1 MMRSFTI
8 GVLTLALACALCA
21 PRAEAQLQQQDT
33 LRIVRFDTSAFPKI
47 RVHVRAFCKGV
58 QTQSLQTIDAQVK
71 DGGML
76 KNFTM
81 RCPPDPVPISVAFAL
96 DRSGS
101 VAGTSLYRIQ
111 QGAWEFIQLMQPRST
126 GTDEAAI
133 ISFAEDWYVEQS
145 MTSNT
150 NDLYDALTR
159 IFAWGPTA
167 IWDAALRALY
177 EVETF
182 GVNPVKAVIVLSD
195 GGDNASGAT
204 LQDVIRYARRAG
216 IPVYTICVS
225 YHALPNEVADMRMLA
240 DSTGGV
246 FIPVTHPDGIIDA
259 FNELASHVAGGANDC
274 VFEYEIECPDGSWRE
289 AEITVK
295 ACNGKTLVE
304 RRRYRAP
311 IDPSL
316 PAVTISFDS
325 TLSYEYGDLV
335 IPVRIT
341 ATGGPANLRRLAFKV
356 YERTPLVTFVDAIT
370 APHLAGRFTSIDIRD
385 VSDSL
390 LVTLE
395 GNVTLVGSDT
405 LMLLRYKAGAVDK
418 DSIFSQII
426 FDFEKETDDC
436 MQLRVLAANLNLRP
450 RPVIGSIC
458 GDTVAVAWDPVAGMY
473 DPAIVTVSASV
484 KNTGVIP
491 AMNTRAWIRLPYGVT
506 LAGGTDT
513 VALGIPMLAAG
524 QSAPISFAV
533 RIAPVDSARTYVI
546 CIGMQSDS
554 TLPVE
559 CCTVIQAERGR
570 PALRAQCTM
579 PTTIRW
585 IDSLGRYEPEVFAVT
600 LEVTNVS
607 PVIARTP
614 EAWIQLPA
622 GFGRAGSTPV
632 TAAVSPATLT
642 QNQSGQV
649 TWMLRPVDR
658 MTSDTVEFCI
668 KVAAGLDTGLC
679 CQRVFITKSPVRA
692 TLACTNPSVI
702 TWDEEKQAW
711 DPPMLIAS
719 TTVRNTSGNVMTS
732 AQGRISFPSY
742 MRLAPGETVLK
753 DLPGGAVVQPGDSVT
768 ISWILAGTTPPS
780 GATQICI
787 DILASNFAGARCC
800 VPLQILTTGAA
811 PQLACTL
818 AGPDT
823 IRYTDSGYDPNPFML
838 DVAVRNTGTSH
849 GRMVYA
855 ALLQGA
861 DLSIEGPDQP
871 LKLVTDSLAAGET
884 AATSFRLRVLDR
896 TVARFDTIRV
906 SVYAA
911 NGGAMVCEKI
921 VWIEA
926 VRGAAIEL
934 TCAGPDSLVFSDSLN
949 TYLPS
954 PFTISLEARNVG
966 NAPADSV
973 VAEFLPPGN
982 IELVAGELSAKL
994 LAPSLLGPGDRGI
1007 ASWVANAVPRS
1018 SGRVDTIRAQVK
1030 VKGRTTSAIVP
1041 CPVPVYIPAAR
1052 AAALALD
1059 CLPPPVVT
1067 IESGRYTP
1075 DPIIVRVRIR
1085 NSGDAR
1091 AFDPLVR
1098 VITQGRLALAPG
1110 ESAVK
1115 SLATLAPGADEEL
1128 LWSFTAVP
1136 GPSGDTVDI
1145 CFTMSARFHRDLTCC
1160 MRVYLPPLEAGSIT
1174 LACAAPDTVRFDTG
1188 TDRYPNPIIV
1198 RGTARNTSQ
1207 TRVDSVRMTIALPGG
1222 IQLSAGE
1229 TPDRLVRDLDPA
1241 AEATVA
1247 WNIDIVR
1254 DTTSVLTE
1262 RRVRITAYANGVV
1275 RTCERVI
1282 VVVPPPRD
1290 TARGDLGLT
1299 CSAPDSIRYLDPQ
1312 RGLQPSPFSVTATV
1326 HNSGQTQLANVSV
1339 TLVPPAGITLVP
1351 GEAPSKPL
1359 GVVLAPG
1366 QQAALSWSCIPA
1378 IADTARAAVFMLHA
1392 DAGGGLTADC
1402 ETRTGIAAAE
1412 SIVEIRVPTGL
1423 MGRIGTLVDV
1433 PLFYRNP
1440 LQAIIRDFAVDLLF
1454 ESSTLEHASAQPR
1467 AFTPEWDGVT
1477 VTGIAPGRVRVAGA
1491 SPVPL
1496 GSAGVLGVV
1505 VLRVTSG
1512 DGSLSAFGVRTSL
1525 LQPVDPVLPRGVSA
1539 QLIPGDITTHGDC
1552 ILPVKEGGMAK
1563 LHPNSPNPF
1572 NPVTR
1577 IRYALPEGD
1586 LRHVV
1591 LEVHDAYGRR
1601 VRVLD
1606 EGMRGAGEH
1615 AVEFDASGLP
1625 SGVLFYRMTIGS
1637 DVLVRAM
1644 LLAR

>member
-1 MMRSFTI
+1 MRSFAI
-8 GVLTLALACALCA
+8 GVIAVLLGLAACA
-21 PRAEAQLQQQDT
+21 PRAEAQLHQQDT

-47 RVHVRAFCKGV
+47 RVHVRAFCKGL
-58 QTQSLQTIDAQVK
+58 QTQDLLTIDAQVK

-76 KNFTM
+76 RNFKLN
-81 RCPPDPVPISVAFAL
+81 CPPDAVPISVAFAL

-111 QGAWEFIQLMQPRST
+111 QGAWEFIQLMQPRAT

-133 ISFAEDWYVEQS
+133 ISFAEDWYVDQD

-159 IFAWGPTA
+159 IFAWGATA
-167 IWDAALRALY
+167 VWDATLRALY
-177 EVETF
+177 EVETR
-182 GVNPVKAVIVLSD
+182 GVNPIKAVIVLSD
-195 GGDNASGAT
+195 GGDNASSAT
-204 LQDVIRYARRAG
+204 LEDVIRYARRAG

-225 YHALPNEVADMRMLA
+225 YHALPEEVENLRMLA
-240 DSTGGV
+240 DSTGGH

-259 FNELASHVAGGANDC
+259 FNELASRVAGGANDC

-289 AEITVK
+289 AEISVK
-295 ACNGKTLVE
+295 ACNGQTLVE

-311 IDPSL
+311 LDPTL

-325 TLSYEYGDLV
+325 TTSYEYGDIV

-341 ATGGPANLRRLAFKV
+341 TTGATANLRRLAFKV
-356 YERTPLVTFVDAIT
+356 YERTPLVTFVRAVT
-370 APHLAGRFTSIDIRD
+370 APHVAGRFANVDIRD

-395 GNVTLVGSDT
+395 GNVSFSGSDT
-405 LMLLRYKAGAVDK
+405 LMLLRYKGGAVDK
-418 DSIFSQII
+418 DSIVSQII

-436 MQLRVLAANLNLRP
+436 MQLRIETANLNLRP

-458 GDTVAVAWDPVAGMY
+458 GDTVEVKWDPAAGMY

-484 KNTGVIP
+484 KNTGLIA

-513 VALGIPMLAAG
+513 VSLGIPMLAAG
-524 QSAPISFAV
+524 QSAPVSFDL
-533 RIAPVDSARTYVI
+533 RIAPVDSARTYTI

-559 CCTVIQAERGR
+559 CCTVISAERGR
-570 PALRAQCTM
+570 PALRANCTM
-579 PTTIRW
+579 PQEIRW
-585 IDSLGRYEPEVFAVT
+585 VDSLGRYEPETFAIT
-600 LEVTNVS
+600 LDVTNVS

-614 EAWIQLPA
+614 EAWIHLPA
-622 GFGRAGSTPV
+622 GFVLAGSTPV
-632 TAAVSPATLT
+632 NTAVTPATLL

-649 TWMLRPVDR
+649 TWLVRPVDR
-658 MTSDTVEFCI
+658 MTSDTVEFCL

-679 CQRVFITKSPVRA
+679 CQKVYITKSPVRA
-692 TLACTNPSVI
+692 TLACANPSVL

-711 DPPMLIAS
+711 DPPALIAS

-768 ISWILAGTTPPS
+768 ISWILTGTTPPS
-780 GATQICI
+780 GASQVCI

-811 PQLACTL
+811 PQLSCTL

-823 IRYTDSGYDPNPFML
+823 IRYRDTGYDPNPFTL
-838 DVAVRNTGTSH
+838 DLAVRNTGTSH

-861 DLSIEGPDQP
+861 DLSIEAPDQP

-884 AATSFRLRVLDR
+884 AVSSFRLRVLDR
-896 TVARFDTIRV
+896 TVARYDTVRV

-926 VRGAAIEL
+926 LRGAAIEL
-934 TCAGPDSLVFSDSLN
+934 ACDGPDSLMFSDSLN

-954 PFTISLEARNVG
+954 PFTISLQARNIG

-994 LAPSLLGPGDRGI
+994 LAPSTLAPGDRGT
-1007 ASWVANAVPRS
+1007 ASWLANAVPRTV
-1018 SGRVDTIRAQVK
+1018 GRIDTIRAQVR
-1030 VKGRTTSAIVP
+1030 VKGRTTSSIVP
-1041 CPVPVYIPAAR
+1041 CPVPIYIPPAR
-1052 AAALALD
+1052 AAVLALD
-1059 CLPPPVVT
+1059 CLPAPVVT
-1067 IESGRYTP
+1067 IEGQRYSP
-1075 DPIIVRVRIR
+1075 DPIVVRVRVR
-1085 NSGDAR
+1085 NTGDAR

-1098 VITQGRLALAPG
+1098 VISQGRLGFAPG
-1110 ESAVK
+1110 EAASK
-1115 SLATLAPGADEEL
+1115 MLATLEPGADTEL
-1128 LWSFTAVP
+1128 AWSFTALP
-1136 GPSGDTVDI
+1136 GSVGDTVDV
-1145 CFTMSARFHRDLTCC
+1145 CFVISARFQRDQTCC
-1160 MRVYLPPLEAGSIT
+1160 VRVYLPPLEAGSIALT
-1174 LACAAPDTVRFDTG
+1174 CAAPDTVRFDVG
-1188 TDRYPNPIIV
+1188 ADRYPNPVIV
-1198 RGTARNTSQ
+1198 SATARNTSQ

-1222 IQLSAGE
+1222 MQLAAGE
-1229 TPDRLVRDLDPA
+1229 VPDRLVRDLDAA

-1247 WNIDIVR
+1247 WSVDVVR

-1275 RTCERVI
+1275 RICERVI

-1290 TARGDLGLT
+1290 TARAALEIA
-1299 CSAPDSIRYLDPQ
+1299 CSAPDTIVYLDPQ
-1312 RGLQPSPFSVTATV
+1312 RGLQPSPFAVTATV
-1326 HNSGQTQLANVSV
+1326 TNTGGTPLASVTV
-1339 TLVPPAGITLVP
+1339 TLVVPSGITLAT
-1351 GEAPSKPL
+1351 GDTPSKSL
-1359 GVVLAPG
+1359 GVVLQPG
-1366 QQAALSWSCIPA
+1366 QQAALSWSCVPS
-1378 IADTARAAVFMLHA
+1378 IADSARVAVFAVQA
-1392 DAGGGLTADC
+1392 DAGAGLTAAC
-1402 ETRTGIAAAE
+1402 TSRTGIAAAE
-1412 SIVEIRVPTGL
+1412 SVIEIRVPAGML
-1423 MGRIGTLVDV
+1423 GRVGSLVDV
-1433 PLFYRNP
+1433 PLHYRNP
-1440 LQAIIRDFAVDLLF
+1440 LQAVIRDFAVDLLF
-1454 ESSTLEHASAQPR
+1454 EASVLEHVAAQPR
-1467 AFTPEWDGVT
+1467 TIAPEWDGVT
-1477 VTGIAPGRVRVAGA
+1477 VTPLAPGRVRVAGA
-1491 SPVPL
+1491 SPVSL
-1496 GSAGVLGVV
+1496 GSSGVLGVV

-1512 DGSLSAFGVRTSL
+1512 DGSYSAFGVRTSI
-1525 LQPVDPVLPRGVSA
+1525 LQPMDAVLPRGVSA
-1539 QLIPGDITTHGDC
+1539 QLIAGDITTFGEC
-1552 ILPVKEGGMAK
+1552 VMPLKEGGVAK
-1563 LHPNSPNPF
+1563 LHPNAPNPF
-1572 NPVTR
+1572 NPTTR
-1577 IRYALPEGD
+1577 IRYVLPEGAA
-1586 LRHVV
+1586 REVA
-1591 LEVHDAYGRR
+1591 LEVYDTFGRR

-1606 EGMRGAGEH
+1606 AGVRSGGEH
-1615 AVEFDASGLP
+1615 VVDFDASGLP
-1625 SGVLFYRMTIGS
+1625 SGVLFYRLAVGS
-1637 DVLVRAM
+1637 DVMMRAM
-1644 LLAR
+1644 VLAR